1 MPKQDVKLHIYFY
14 PWHEAGIPYTITP
27 FEVADAHKVGEV
39 MVSVEVPN
47 FNEVCARSIELK
59 KLEDQLQE
67 LGAKYQVS
75 FDKIRRRMALI
86 QAQESKQNDL

>member
-14 PWHEAGIPYTITP
+14 SWHMAGDPYIITP
-27 FEVADAHKVGEV
+27 FELAEACKVGEV
-39 MVSVEVPN
+39 TVSVEVPN

-67 LGAKYQVS
+67 LTNKYQVS
-75 FDKIRRRMALI
+75 FDKLRRRMALI
-86 QAQESKQNDL
+86 QAQGAKKNDL

>member
-14 PWHEAGIPYTITP
+14 PWHMAGDPYTITP

-39 MVSVEVPN
+39 TVSVEVPN
-47 FNEVCARSIELK
+47 FNEVCARSVELK
-59 KLEDQLQE
+59 KLEYQLQE

-75 FDKIRRRMALI
+75 FDKIRRRIAKLR
-86 QAQESKQNDL
+86 AQESAK

>member
-1 MPKQDVKLHIYFY
+1 
-14 PWHEAGIPYTITP
+14 
-27 FEVADAHKVGEV
+27 
-39 MVSVEVPN
+39 MVQVEVPN
-47 FNEVCARSIELK
+47 FNEVCVSSIELK

-86 QAQESKQNDL
+86 QAQEAVK

>member
-14 PWHEAGIPYTITP
+14 PWHMAGDLYTITP
-27 FEVADAHKVGEV
+27 FEVADAHKAGEV

-47 FNEVCARSIELK
+47 FNEVCARSIELR

-75 FDKIRRRMALI
+75 FDKIRRRIAKLR
-86 QAQESKQNDL
+86 AQESAK

>member
-1 MPKQDVKLHIYFY
+1 MPKQDVKLHIYCY
-14 PWHEAGIPYTITP
+14 PWHMAGDLYTITP
-27 FEVADAHKVGEV
+27 FEVADAYKVGEV

-86 QAQESKQNDL
+86 RAQESAK